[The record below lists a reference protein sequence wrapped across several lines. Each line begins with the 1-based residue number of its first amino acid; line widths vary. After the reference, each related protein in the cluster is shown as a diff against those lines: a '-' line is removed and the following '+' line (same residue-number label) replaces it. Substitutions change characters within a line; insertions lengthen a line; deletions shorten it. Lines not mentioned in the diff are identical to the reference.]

1 MAPWPGTRPSFETPL
16 SAAPQDEDSGWPC
29 VLDDGSRFRASFARS
44 PKPVILISGYLGA
57 GKTTLVNHLLRNAG
71 GRRIAV
77 AVNEF
82 GALPIDPDLIE
93 QASGDVLTLAG
104 GCICCS
110 FGDDLTSSLV
120 SLAAHENIDC
130 ILIETSGVA
139 LPGAVAQSLAL
150 VAGLKHEAT
159 LVLVDAETARKLARD
174 KYLADT
180 ILRQLAEADL
190 VVLNKTDLV
199 PDEARANLLRWL
211 ADTAPRAKIVETAF
225 GALAPEIAFGAY
237 APGAFVADA
246 PAPHGGAQPQSQSFE
261 IADALDIARLA
272 ALLAAEETNLVRAKG
287 FLRDADGAWKL
298 LQIVGRRSDVTP
310 ARAPPDGKGR
320 LVCIA
325 HGAPLER
332 ARIETLV
339 RSCSTARG

>member
-1 MAPWPGTRPSFETPL
+1 MGHGAWRAHLRGGEDLTL
-16 SAAPQDEDSGWPC
+16 SHVA
-29 VLDDGSRFRASFARS
+29 
-44 PKPVILISGYLGA
+44 PKPVTLISGYLGA

-110 FGDDLTSSLV
+110 FGDDLTSGLV
-120 SLAAHENIDC
+120 ALANRDNIDS

-139 LPGAVAQSLAL
+139 LPGSVAQSLSL
-150 VAGLKHEAT
+150 IAGLRHEAT
-159 LVLVDAETARKLARD
+159 LVLLDAETARKLARD
-174 KYLADT
+174 KYLGDT

-190 VVLNKTDLV
+190 VVLNKIDLV
-199 PDEARANLLRWL
+199 TDNARAELRDWL
-211 ADTAPRAKIVETAF
+211 AATASRAKIMETEF
-225 GALAPEIAFGAY
+225 GALSPDIALGAHAPS
-237 APGAFVADA
+237 AFVADA
-246 PAPHGGAQPQSQSFE
+246 PSGHGGAQPQSQSFK
-261 IADALDIARLA
+261 IDSALDVAHLA
-272 ALLAAEETNLVRAKG
+272 AALSDEATGLVRAKG
-287 FLRDADGAWKL
+287 FLRDSDGRWKT
-298 LQIVGRRSDVTP
+298 LQIVGRRADITGAS
-310 ARAPPDGKGR
+310 APQDGVGR

-332 ARIETLV
+332 ARIAAIIE
-339 RSCSTARG
+339 SCKPSDFSS

>member
-1 MAPWPGTRPSFETPL
+1 MGHGARRADFRGGEDLTL
-16 SAAPQDEDSGWPC
+16 SQSP
-29 VLDDGSRFRASFARS
+29 
-44 PKPVILISGYLGA
+44 PKPVTLISGYLGA

-93 QASGDVLTLAG
+93 QAAGDVLTLAG

-110 FGDDLTSSLV
+110 FGDELTSGLV
-120 SLAAHENIDC
+120 SLAAREDIDC

-139 LPGAVAQSLAL
+139 LPGAVAQSLSL

-159 LVLVDAETARKLARD
+159 LVLLDAETARKLARD
-174 KYLADT
+174 KYLSDT
-180 ILRQLAEADL
+180 VLRQIAEADL

-199 PDEARANLLRWL
+199 SDNARADLLEWL
-211 ADTAPRAKIVETAF
+211 SDTAPRARIVETAY
-225 GALAPEIAFGAY
+225 GALAPEIAFGSY
-237 APGAFVADA
+237 APSVFHADA
-246 PAPHGGAQPQSQSFE
+246 PSPHGGTQPQSQSFE
-261 IADALDIARLA
+261 IEEAVDVARLA
-272 ALLAAEETNLVRAKG
+272 ALLSAEETGLVRAKG

-298 LQIVGRRSDVTP
+298 LQIVGRRAEIME
-310 ARAPPDGKGR
+310 ARAPDDRAGR

-325 HGAPLER
+325 HGAPLDR
-332 ARIETLV
+332 ARIETIIEACRIDTHPPL
-339 RSCSTARG
+339 SSLP

>member
-1 MAPWPGTRPSFETPL
+1 MTL
-16 SAAPQDEDSGWPC
+16 SHAPQ
-29 VLDDGSRFRASFARS
+29 
-44 PKPVILISGYLGA
+44 KPVTLISGYLGA
-57 GKTTLVNHLLRNAG
+57 GKTTLVNHLLRNAA

-110 FGDDLTSSLV
+110 FGDDLTSGLV
-120 SLAAHENIDC
+120 GLAARDDIDC

-139 LPGAVAQSLAL
+139 LPGSVAQSLSL

-159 LVLVDAETARKLARD
+159 LVLLDAETARKLARD
-174 KYLADT
+174 KYLGDT

-190 VVLNKTDLV
+190 AILNKTDLV
-199 PDEARANLLRWL
+199 TEITRAELRAWL
-211 ADTAPRAKIVETAF
+211 SDTAPRAKFVETQF
-225 GALAPEIAFGAY
+225 GALSPDVVFGAY
-237 APGAFVADA
+237 APSAFVADS
-246 PAPHGGAQPQSQSFE
+246 PSGHGGAQPQSQSLE
-261 IADALDIARLA
+261 IDSALDVARLA
-272 ALLAAEETNLVRAKG
+272 ELLADEAAGLVRAKG
-287 FLRDADGAWKL
+287 FVRDNSGHWKT
-298 LQIVGRRSDVTP
+298 LQIVGRRADVTP
-310 ARAPPDGKGR
+310 ARPPQDGMGR

-332 ARIETLV
+332 ERIEAIIATCRTPV
-339 RSCSTARG
+339 SPY

>member
-1 MAPWPGTRPSFETPL
+1 MGHGARRADIRGGEDLRLSPG
-16 SAAPQDEDSGWPC
+16 A
-29 VLDDGSRFRASFARS
+29 
-44 PKPVILISGYLGA
+44 PKPVTLISGYLGA
-57 GKTTLVNHLLRNAG
+57 GKTTLVNHLLRHAG

-110 FGDDLTSSLV
+110 FGDDLTAGLV
-120 SLAAHENIDC
+120 ALAARNEIDC

-139 LPGAVAQSLAL
+139 LPGAVAQSLSL

-159 LVLVDAETARKLARD
+159 LVLLSAETAQKLARD

-190 VVLNKTDLV
+190 IVLNKTDLV
-199 PDEARANLLRWL
+199 SDDARADLRDWL
-211 ADTAPRAKIVETAF
+211 AATAPRAKLVETAF

-237 APGAFVADA
+237 APSVFVADA
-246 PAPHGGAQPQSQSFE
+246 PTLHGDAQPQSQSFE
-261 IADALDIARLA
+261 IAGAIDVARVA
-272 ALLAAEETNLVRAKG
+272 AMLAAEEAGLVRAKG
-287 FLRDADGAWKL
+287 FLRDPEGAWKL
-298 LQIVGRRSDVTP
+298 LQIVGRRFDITP
-310 ARAPPDGKGR
+310 ARTPQYGVGR

-325 HGAPLER
+325 HGTPLER
-332 ARIETLV
+332 TRIAAIIQ
-339 RSCSTARG
+339 SCSVP

>member
-1 MAPWPGTRPSFETPL
+1 MTL
-16 SAAPQDEDSGWPC
+16 SITT
-29 VLDDGSRFRASFARS
+29 
-44 PKPVILISGYLGA
+44 PKPVTLISGYLGA

-110 FGDDLTSSLV
+110 FGDDLTSGLV
-120 SLAAHENIDC
+120 GLASRENIDC

-139 LPGAVAQSLAL
+139 LPGSVAQSLSL
-150 VAGLKHEAT
+150 VAGLRHEAT
-159 LVLVDAETARKLARD
+159 LVVLDAETAQKLARD
-174 KYLADT
+174 KYLGDT

-190 VVLNKTDLV
+190 VVLNKIDLAS
-199 PDEARANLLRWL
+199 DDTRADLRDWL
-211 ADTAPRAKIVETAF
+211 TATAPRAKIVETEF
-225 GALAPEIAFGAY
+225 GALSPDIAFGAY
-237 APGAFVADA
+237 APSAFVADA
-246 PAPHGGAQPQSQSFE
+246 PSGHGGAQPQSQSFE
-261 IADALDIARLA
+261 SECALDLTRLA
-272 ALLAAEETNLVRAKG
+272 AALADEATGLVRAKG
-287 FLRDADGAWKL
+287 FLRDSGGDWKT
-298 LQIVGRRSDVTP
+298 LQIVGRRADITSARTP
-310 ARAPPDGKGR
+310 QDGVGR

-332 ARIETLV
+332 ERIEAILE
-339 RSCSTARG
+339 SCKPSDSSS

>member
-1 MAPWPGTRPSFETPL
+1 MNNEPR
-16 SAAPQDEDSGWPC
+16 SGGP
-29 VLDDGSRFRASFARS
+29 
-44 PKPVILISGYLGA
+44 PKPVTLISGYLGA
-57 GKTTLVNHLLRNAG
+57 GKTTLVNHLLRHAG

-110 FGDDLTSSLV
+110 FGDDLTAGLIA
-120 SLAAHENIDC
+120 LAARDNIDC
-130 ILIETSGVA
+130 LLIETSGVA
-139 LPGAVAQSLAL
+139 LPGAVAQSLSL
-150 VAGLKHEAT
+150 VAGLRHEAT

-190 VVLNKTDLV
+190 VVLNKIDLV
-199 PDEARANLLRWL
+199 SDDARADLRRWL
-211 ADTAPRAKIVETAF
+211 ADTASRAKIVETTH
-225 GALAPEIAFGAY
+225 GALAPDIAFGAH
-237 APGAFVADA
+237 APSAFVADS
-246 PAPHGGAQPQSQSFE
+246 PTSHGGAQPQSQSFE
-261 IADALDIARLA
+261 IEETVDVARLA
-272 ALLAAEETNLVRAKG
+272 ALLADEETGLVRAKG

-298 LQIVGRRSDVTP
+298 LQIVGRRSDVAP
-310 ARAPPDGKGR
+310 ARAPGDDAGR

-325 HGAPLER
+325 HGQPLDR
-332 ARIETLV
+332 TRITKIIQNCANHKP
-339 RSCSTARG
+339 SS

>member
-1 MAPWPGTRPSFETPL
+1 MAGSGFSRRPPFETRL
-16 SAAPQDEDSGWPC
+16 AGAPQGEESRIQSGPA
-29 VLDDGSRFRASFARS
+29 RA
-44 PKPVILISGYLGA
+44 PKPVTLISGYLGA
-57 GKTTLVNHLLRNAG
+57 GKTTPVNHLLRNAG

-110 FGDDLTSSLV
+110 FGDDLTSGLV
-120 SLAAHENIDC
+120 ELAARTDIDC

-139 LPGAVAQSLAL
+139 LPGAVAQSLSL

-159 LVLVDAETARKLARD
+159 LVLLDAETARKLARD
-174 KYLADT
+174 KFLSDT

-190 VVLNKTDLV
+190 IVLNKTDLV
-199 PDEARANLLRWL
+199 SDDARVDLRDWL
-211 ADTAPRAKIVETAF
+211 ATTAPRAKIVETAF

-237 APGAFVADA
+237 APNAFVADE
-246 PAPHGGAQPQSQSFE
+246 PTTHGGAGPQSQSFE
-261 IADALDIARLA
+261 IERTVHVARLA
-272 ALLAAEETNLVRAKG
+272 SMLAAEQTGLVRAKG
-287 FLRDADGAWKL
+287 FLRDPEGAWKL
-298 LQIVGRRSDVTP
+298 LQIVGRRIDITP
-310 ARAPPDGKGR
+310 ARAPQDGVGR

-332 ARIETLV
+332 ARIAAIIQG
-339 RSCSTARG
+339 CSFPNPSS

>member
-1 MAPWPGTRPSFETPL
+1 MGHRARRADIRGGEDLTL
-16 SAAPQDEDSGWPC
+16 SHGA
-29 VLDDGSRFRASFARS
+29 
-44 PKPVILISGYLGA
+44 PKPVTLISGYLGA

-110 FGDDLTSSLV
+110 FGDDLTSGLV
-120 SLAAHENIDC
+120 ELAARTDIDC

-139 LPGAVAQSLAL
+139 LPGAVAQSLSF

-159 LVLVDAETARKLARD
+159 LVLLDAETARKLARD
-174 KYLADT
+174 KFLSDT

-190 VVLNKTDLV
+190 IVLNKTDLV
-199 PDEARANLLRWL
+199 SDDARVDLRDWL
-211 ADTAPRAKIVETAF
+211 ATTAPRAKIVETAF

-237 APGAFVADA
+237 APSAFVADE
-246 PAPHGGAQPQSQSFE
+246 PTTLGGAGPQSQSFE
-261 IADALDIARLA
+261 IERTVHVARLA
-272 ALLAAEETNLVRAKG
+272 SMLAAEQAGLVRAKG
-287 FLRDADGAWKL
+287 FLRDADGWKL
-298 LQIVGRRSDVTP
+298 LQIVGRRIDITP
-310 ARAPPDGKGR
+310 ARAPQDGVGR

-332 ARIETLV
+332 ARIAAIIQG
-339 RSCSTARG
+339 CSFPNPSS

>member
-1 MAPWPGTRPSFETPL
+1 LTL
-16 SAAPQDEDSGWPC
+16 SITT
-29 VLDDGSRFRASFARS
+29 
-44 PKPVILISGYLGA
+44 PKPVTLISGYLGA

-110 FGDDLTSSLV
+110 FGDDLTSGLV
-120 SLAAHENIDC
+120 GLASRENIDC

-139 LPGAVAQSLAL
+139 LPGSVAQSLSL
-150 VAGLKHEAT
+150 VAGLRHEAT
-159 LVLVDAETARKLARD
+159 LVVLDAETAQKLARD
-174 KYLADT
+174 KYLGDT

-190 VVLNKTDLV
+190 VVLNKIDLAS
-199 PDEARANLLRWL
+199 DDTRANLRDWL
-211 ADTAPRAKIVETAF
+211 TAAAPRARIVETEF
-225 GALAPEIAFGAY
+225 GALSPDIAFGAH
-237 APGAFVADA
+237 APSAFVADA
-246 PAPHGGAQPQSQSFE
+246 PSGHGGAQPQSQSFE
-261 IADALDIARLA
+261 SECALDLTRLA
-272 ALLAAEETNLVRAKG
+272 AALADEATGLVRAKG
-287 FLRDADGAWKL
+287 FLRDSGGDWKT
-298 LQIVGRRSDVTP
+298 LQIVGRRADITSARTP
-310 ARAPPDGKGR
+310 QDGVGR

-332 ARIETLV
+332 ERIEAILE
-339 RSCSTARG
+339 SCKPSDSSS